1 LAKTRVFYITDIH
14 GSDTMFYKF
23 VNAAPIYKAQILI
36 CGGDIAGKGI
46 TPIIQTDNSY
56 NVRVRG
62 ADRTATNKDELE
74 AIKRD
79 IRAFGNYP
87 YVTTDSAWRDIT
99 SDPARMDK
107 LFDTLIGESIETWC
121 KTAEQRL
128 KDSGVRVILNKGN
141 DDPLVVQEVVLRSG
155 FVEWP
160 NEKILDVGGHEMM
173 SLGYANMT
181 PWKLPGDLPEEELEK
196 KLEDLASQ
204 VKDPKNSIFN
214 IHVPP
219 YDTHLDVAPLLDKD
233 LKPILGSGGQPEM
246 THVGSQAVRRI
257 IEKYQPLVGLHGH
270 IHESRGFVKIGR
282 TYCFNPGSD
291 YSAGVLRGAILD
303 FGDNKLQGHIM
314 TAA

>member
-1 LAKTRVFYITDIH
+1 VTKTRVFYITDIH

-23 VNAAPIYKAQILI
+23 INAAPVYKAQVLI

-46 TPIIQTDNSY
+46 TPIIKTDNSY
-56 NVRVRG
+56 AVRVRG
-62 ADRTATNKDELE
+62 ADKTATSQEELE
-74 AIKRD
+74 AIKKE

-87 YVTTDSAWRDIT
+87 YVTTESEWHEIT
-99 SDPARMDK
+99 SDPAKMDK
-107 LFDTLIGESIETWC
+107 LFDTLIGESIDTWC

-128 KDSGVRVILNKGN
+128 KASGARVILNKGN
-141 DDPLVVQEVVLRSG
+141 DDPLIVHEAVLRSG

-160 NEKILDVGGHEMM
+160 DEKILDVGGHEMM
-173 SLGYANMT
+173 SLGYSNMT

-196 KLEDLASQ
+196 KMEELASQ
-204 VKDPKNSIFN
+204 LKDPKNSIFN

-219 YDTHLDVAPLLDKD
+219 YDTHLDIAPLLDKD
-233 LKPILGSGGQPEM
+233 IKPVLGSGGQPEL
-246 THVGSQAVRRI
+246 THVGSQGVRRM

-270 IHESRGFVKIGR
+270 IHEAKGFVKIGR

-291 YSAGVLRGAILD
+291 YSSGVLRGVVLD

-314 TAA
+314 TAG

>member
-23 VNAAPIYKAQILI
+23 VNAAPVYKAQVLI

-56 NVRVRG
+56 TVRVRG
-62 ADRTATNKDELE
+62 TDRTATNQDELE

-79 IRAFGNYP
+79 IRSFGNYP

-107 LFDTLIGESIETWC
+107 LFDTLIGESIATWC

-128 KDSGVRVILNKGN
+128 KSSGARIIINKGN
-141 DDPLVVQEVVLRSG
+141 DDPLVVKEAVLRSG

-160 NEKILDVGGHEMM
+160 DENILDVGGHEMM
-173 SLGYANMT
+173 SLGYSNMT
-181 PWKLPGDLPEEELEK
+181 PWKLPGDLSEEELEK
-196 KLEDLASQ
+196 KMEDLGAKL
-204 VKDPKNSIFN
+204 KDPKNSIFN

-219 YDTHLDVAPLLDKD
+219 YDTHLDIAPLLDKD
-233 LKPILGSGGQPEM
+233 LKPILGSGGQPEL
-246 THVGSQAVRRI
+246 THVGSQAVRRM

-270 IHESRGFVKIGR
+270 IHEAKGFVKIGR

-291 YSAGVLRGAILD
+291 YSAGVLRGTILD
-303 FGDNKLQGHIM
+303 FGDNKLQSHIM